1 MYDWINLIHQ
11 EVVAMT
17 KRRMKIANLDEDGLK
32 RIQQMEEAMGTL
44 IVALEPQI
52 PLAELSEEQMEKLK
66 TLEEDLDVVLIAY
79 QV

>member
-1 MYDWINLIHQ
+1 
-11 EVVAMT
+11 MT
-17 KRRMKIANLDEDGLK
+17 KRRMKIANLDEAGLK
-32 RIQQMEEAMGTL
+32 RIQQMEEAMGSL
-44 IVALEPQI
+44 IVALEPHI